1 MLDPLSLPIA
11 KENRRQSSQL
21 EYGNT
26 TRNPNMAIPLC
37 LPNNCR
43 WDATTG
49 RCSKTGEER
58 SSLVI
63 VDEALQKLRTLKGP
77 VCVVSIT
84 GPYRKGKSYIL
95 SEVFDQPD
103 VFPLGH
109 SLDAETMGIWMWI
122 VPGKFRVFHDQKG
135 SNDSSVQ
142 KVAESIL
149 RFFSGFEAFQ
159 LPPPSSDSK
168 ILENIA
174 GNKSKLS
181 PAFVSGVQKFK
192 PLLKS
197 VLKTKQSFNDGD
209 IVTGEGL
216 AALVCLYVE
225 AINSPGM
232 IPNVQTAWETF
243 VMTKCSEARQASL
256 GLYKERMTAELS
268 GKLPCDNDFIREKH
282 EMALQKGLSLLDKET
297 FGIAA
302 TTTEKYLKEIV
313 TSCDEVLQSW
323 LLENETLTRRACDAL
338 LKNLK
343 KEHLDPVLHRLH
355 GQGGAEVS
363 FDDIIQGY
371 ERIKQGFDARATGAK
386 DVCAA
391 MFYDFHP
398 TLMKEMQGNLRILK
412 QLKDFDERKSQEIA
426 ARAYQEQEIMKL
438 KEEHAQLLQQNR
450 ERQME
455 MEKQQRMFNEEKE
468 RLQQKMAADAKAQDE
483 QTANMIKAS
492 MRKAEQDRRAMMR
505 DNQVMKARLKEMQ
518 RCNQELE
525 QSISN
530 LNHRLRQNQDR
541 RVEASK
547 PGFFE
552 KAIKI
557 VSGVGTVVS
566 AAAHAVSSC
575 VAM

>member
-1 MLDPLSLPIA
+1 MASI
-11 KENRRQSSQL
+11 
-21 EYGNT
+21 

-37 LPNNCR
+37 LPNNYR
-43 WDATTG
+43 WNATTG
-49 RCSKTGEER
+49 KCSKTGEER

-63 VDEALQKLRTLKGP
+63 VDEALQKLRALKGP

-84 GPYRKGKSYIL
+84 GPYRRGKSFIL

-109 SLDAETMGIWMWI
+109 SFDAKTMGIWMWN
-122 VPGKFRVFHDQKG
+122 VPGKFQDSNGQECSVVLLDSEGINAVSGEGSDDNQIFTLSVLLSSVLIYNSSGVPMREDLTGLEFIAKLSQRVKLRSSNEGQQRVEARHDDAEFFHKTFPFFIWLLRDVTLRPPSDCKDIKEYFLKRVFRDQKG

-159 LPPPSSDSK
+159 LPPPSSDPE
-168 ILENIA
+168 ILKNIA
-174 GNKSKLS
+174 GNKSQLS
-181 PAFVSGVQKFK
+181 PAFMSGVQKFK

-197 VLKTKQSFNDGD
+197 VLITKQSFNDGD
-209 IVTGEGL
+209 IVSGEGL

-243 VMTKCSEARQASL
+243 VMTKCSEVCQASFR
-256 GLYKERMTAELS
+256 LYKETMKAELS
-268 GKLPCDNDFIREKH
+268 GKLPCDNDVIRQKH
-282 EMALQKGLSLLDKET
+282 EMALQKGLALLDKET

-302 TTTEKYLKEIV
+302 TTTKKYRKEMK
-313 TSCDEVLQSW
+313 TSCDEVFQSW

-343 KEHLDPVLHRLH
+343 KEHLDPVLHRLQ

-363 FDDIIQGY
+363 FDEIIQGY
-371 ERIKQGFDARATGAK
+371 ERIKQDFEARATGAK

-412 QLKDFDERKSQEIA
+412 QLKDFDETKSQEIA

-438 KEEHAQLLQQNR
+438 KVI
-450 ERQME
+450 
-455 MEKQQRMFNEEKE
+455 
-468 RLQQKMAADAKAQDE
+468 
-483 QTANMIKAS
+483 IKA
-492 MRKAEQDRRAMMR
+492 
-505 DNQVMKARLKEMQ
+505 MKM
-518 RCNQELE
+518 
-525 QSISN
+525 
-530 LNHRLRQNQDR
+530 
-541 RVEASK
+541 
-547 PGFFE
+547 
-552 KAIKI
+552 
-557 VSGVGTVVS
+557 
-566 AAAHAVSSC
+566 
-575 VAM
+575 